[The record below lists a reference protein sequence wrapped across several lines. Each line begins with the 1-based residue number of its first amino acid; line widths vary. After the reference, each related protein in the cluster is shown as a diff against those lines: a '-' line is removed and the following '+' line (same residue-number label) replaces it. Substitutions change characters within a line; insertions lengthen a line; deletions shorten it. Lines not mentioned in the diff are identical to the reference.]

1 MVESKESLLKQV
13 DGLLDLSRRA
23 RRLAE
28 TLSQE
33 QDRQR
38 LADYAEELEESAL
51 RLERNAVGA
60 KTLAEKPHPKDASQ
74 KS

>member
-33 QDRQR
+33 DRQR

-60 KTLAEKPHPKDASQ
+60 KTLAEKPHPKDVSQ